1 MNNRNFQHGFI
12 AGFLAALI
20 AILIIGIMTT

>member
-12 AGFLAALI
+12 AGFLAAMI
-20 AILIIGIMTT
+20 AIFIIGIFTT